1 MIVPSMTL
9 EEVARQFQGDYSDI
23 LAKRKT
29 FQPKFSSLV
38 KRSSRFPV
46 RVQYEYI
53 SHTNHNRY
61 IYFYSAEKRGEWN
74 EPHCIVVGIY
84 ERPEGKYAVTS
95 TNAGH
100 TFLIYPPHFFVRYR
114 ERILKD
120 DTIYGDELIKRYFKV
135 NDRFTKEPLS
145 EEHTKAYRK
154 YESDDESV
162 QAARCAEGNI
172 FLEIQPPRVVLI
184 KTIIS
189 DEMLFEDQKE
199 AFSRLADQLE
209 DAKDIKFR
217 VFPLDTYGPTF

>member
-1 MIVPSMTL
+1 MTL

-46 RVQYEYI
+46 RAQYEYI
-53 SHTNHNRY
+53 SHTNRNRY
-61 IYFYSAEKRGEWN
+61 IYFYSAEKRGQWN

-84 ERPEGKYAVTS
+84 ERPEGTYAVTS

-100 TFLIYPPHFFVRYR
+100 TFMIYPPHFFARYR

-120 DTIYGDELIKRYFKV
+120 DSIYGDELIKRYFKI

-172 FLEIQPPRVVLI
+172 FLEIQSPRVVLI

-217 VFPLDTYGPTF
+217 VFPLDTSGPVF

>member
-1 MIVPSMTL
+1 MTL
-9 EEVARQFQGDYSDI
+9 EEVARQFQGDYSNI

-46 RVQYEYI
+46 RAQYEYI

-61 IYFYSAEKRGEWN
+61 IYFYSAEKRGQWD

-172 FLEIQPPRVVLI
+172 FLEIQSPRVVLI

-209 DAKDIKFR
+209 DTKDIKFR
-217 VFPLDTYGPTF
+217 VFPLDTSGPTF

>member
-1 MIVPSMTL
+1 MTL
-9 EEVARQFQGDYSDI
+9 EEVAKQFQGDYSDI

-46 RVQYEYI
+46 RAQYEYI
-53 SHTNHNRY
+53 SHTNRNRY
-61 IYFYSAEKRGEWN
+61 IYFYSAEKRGQWD

-172 FLEIQPPRVVLI
+172 FLEIQSPRVVLI

-209 DAKDIKFR
+209 DTKDIKFR
-217 VFPLDTYGPTF
+217 VFPLDTSGPTF

>member
-1 MIVPSMTL
+1 MTL
-9 EEVARQFQGDYSDI
+9 EEVASQFQGDYSDL

-46 RVQYEYI
+46 RAQYEYI
-53 SHTNHNRY
+53 SHTNRNRY
-61 IYFYSAEKRGEWN
+61 IYFYSAEKRGQWD

-172 FLEIQPPRVVLI
+172 FLEIQSPRVVLI

-217 VFPLDTYGPTF
+217 VFPLDTSGPTF

>member
-1 MIVPSMTL
+1 MTL
-9 EEVARQFQGDYSDI
+9 EEVARQFQGDYSNI

-46 RVQYEYI
+46 RAQYEYI

-61 IYFYSAEKRGEWN
+61 IYFYSAEKRGQWD

-95 TNAGH
+95 TNAGR

-172 FLEIQPPRVVLI
+172 FLEIQSPRVVLI

-209 DAKDIKFR
+209 DTKDIKFR
-217 VFPLDTYGPTF
+217 VFPLDTSGPTF

>member
-1 MIVPSMTL
+1 MTL

-23 LAKRKT
+23 LAKRKS

-46 RVQYEYI
+46 RAQYEYI
-53 SHTNHNRY
+53 SHTNRNRY
-61 IYFYSAEKRGEWN
+61 IYFYSAEKRGQWN

-100 TFLIYPPHFFVRYR
+100 TFMIYPPHFFARYR

-120 DTIYGDELIKRYFKV
+120 DSIYGDELIKRYFKI

-172 FLEIQPPRVVLI
+172 FLEIQSPRVVLI

-217 VFPLDTYGPTF
+217 VFPLDTSGPVF

>member
-1 MIVPSMTL
+1 MTL
-9 EEVARQFQGDYSDI
+9 EEVARQFQGDYSNI

-46 RVQYEYI
+46 RAQYEYI

-61 IYFYSAEKRGEWN
+61 IYFYSAEKRGQWD

-95 TNAGH
+95 TYAGH

-154 YESDDESV
+154 YESDNESV

-172 FLEIQPPRVVLI
+172 FLEIQSPRVVLI

-209 DAKDIKFR
+209 DTKDIKFR
-217 VFPLDTYGPTF
+217 VFPLDTSGPTF